1 MSMKTIANPLP
12 GTPIPCIHMYSILSI
27 HMRLIL
33 YAPAPPLAISIV
45 AVCLEQL
52 RETQLTGMTK
62 ESSINLG
69 LQNTPT

>member
-1 MSMKTIANPLP
+1 
-12 GTPIPCIHMYSILSI
+12 
-27 HMRLIL
+27 MRLIL